1 MADQQ
6 GLDPTVSGIESTSA
20 QSGPASTVA
29 EGKGKEKQPIQDVSM
44 GEEESDDDE
53 DESGVEGPVCN
64 LIPTEE
70 ISSCPL
76 ISSIGG
82 PRAYVPTSIGLRHG
96 ILTMSRCRS

>member
-6 GLDPTVSGIESTSA
+6 GFDPTVSGTESTSA

-64 LIPTEE
+64 PVPSGDF
-70 ISSCPL
+70 SSCSL
-76 ISSIGG
+76 ISSIG
-82 PRAYVPTSIGLRHG
+82 PRA
-96 ILTMSRCRS
+96 

>member
-1 MADQQ
+1 MAEQK
-6 GLDPTVSGIESTSA
+6 GFDPTVSGTESTSA

-64 LIPTEE
+64 LIPTKEF
-70 ISSCPL
+70 SSYSL
-76 ISSIGG
+76 ISPLGA
-82 PRAYVPTSIGLRHG
+82 RAYVPTSIGLRRCTL
-96 ILTMSRCRS
+96 IPSQCRS

>member
-6 GLDPTVSGIESTSA
+6 RLDPTVSGTESTSA

-53 DESGVEGPVCN
+53 DESGVEGPVCS
-64 LIPTEE
+64 L
-70 ISSCPL
+70 
-76 ISSIGG
+76 
-82 PRAYVPTSIGLRHG
+82 VPTREF
-96 ILTMSRCRS
+96 